1 MQVLYADGDSESILL
16 PVERVR
22 LDINPGQPFAA
33 PSAEELTASAH
44 HLLCAAD
51 QADCAETKEGG
62 QYRNY
67 EVQLMVYDSISAS
80 AALQQTYLWAQAH
93 CSMPVTM
100 PCAWVSTC
108 EGHCSYAEGKSRSE
122 ALRARAAELL
132 QAADSAAVQAAQQ
145 GKHSQQQQPEPL
157 AQGPSCQQRDLHS
170 LQGPGDAPA
179 AEDGAP
185 APVNSC
191 TAAAEGF
198 AIKADGA
205 QQPQHD
211 PSGRAGAQD
220 LPALGE
226 VVWAR
231 EKGWPHWPAL
241 VTTKETS
248 RGLCNLREL
257 LLPC

>member
-1 MQVLYADGDSESILL
+1 MIGVT
-16 PVERVR
+16 R
-22 LDINPGQPFAA
+22 LTLIA
-33 PSAEELTASAH
+33 
-44 HLLCAAD
+44 
-51 QADCAETKEGG
+51 
-62 QYRNY
+62 
-67 EVQLMVYDSISAS
+67 
-80 AALQQTYLWAQAH
+80 
-93 CSMPVTM
+93 VTM
-100 PCAWVSTC
+100 TQHTLALLDSWSSQSGH
-108 EGHCSYAEGKSRSE
+108 EGHCCTAEGRSRSE

-145 GKHSQQQQPEPL
+145 GKHSQQQQPEHL
-157 AQGPSCQQRDLHS
+157 AHSPSCLHRE
-170 LQGPGDAPA
+170 LHCTQGPGDVPA
-179 AEDGAP
+179 AGDRPP

-191 TAAAEGF
+191 TAAAESF
-198 AIKADGA
+198 VQKTHGA

-211 PSGRAGAQD
+211 LSGRAGAQD

-257 LLPC
+257 PC